1 LHLPASRH
9 RIDLGT
15 ILGRGVPDFAWK
27 SLAAPRPMCVI
38 VALGLGYR
46 MPRAMELDI
55 NERRGERTPLDML
68 LKDIALGSRQAFEK
82 LYRDSSPRLFA
93 ICLRIV
99 SQRSEAED
107 VLQEVYATV
116 WHKAAQYDVERAG
129 AMSWLAMIARNKAI
143 DRIRSQ
149 PQTRKTEPLELAEA
163 VPDPTASPQLD
174 AQASADRVRLDEC
187 LNELD
192 ARRRS
197 LIRAAFFDGSTY
209 EELAVRIGSP
219 LGTVKS
225 WIRRSLLQLRECL
238 ER

>member
-1 LHLPASRH
+1 
-9 RIDLGT
+9 
-15 ILGRGVPDFAWK
+15 
-27 SLAAPRPMCVI
+27 
-38 VALGLGYR
+38 
-46 MPRAMELDI
+46 MELDI
-55 NERRGERTPLDML
+55 NARRGERASLDIL

-82 LYRDSSPRLFA
+82 LYRASSPQLFA

-116 WHKAAQYDVERAG
+116 WRKAAQYDLEQAG

-143 DRIRSQ
+143 DRIRSH
-149 PQTRKTEPLELAEA
+149 PQTRNTEPLELAEE

-174 AQASADRVRLDEC
+174 AQASAERERLDEC
-187 LNELD
+187 LKRLD
-192 ARRRS
+192 ERRRS
-197 LIRAAFFDGSTY
+197 LIRAAFFEGSTY
-209 EELAVRIGSP
+209 EELAARVGSP

-225 WIRRSLLQLRECL
+225 WIRRSLLQLRECM